1 MLRYYGLK
9 KDLFTNGCK
18 KTLKFVQNVE
28 KITQGKEVL
37 EMELIDIF
45 VIIVQHGLALNE
57 DQKTYKK
64 SSLKNIFIK
73 DKY

>member
-1 MLRYYGLK
+1 M
-9 KDLFTNGCK
+9 
-18 KTLKFVQNVE
+18 E